1 MEEQVTVI
9 MSSSRVLGLLI
20 QDELVLQF
28 GIGGCAPIGAFPI
41 LDIDRPSMDEPV
53 TIFEVV
59 EA

>member
-1 MEEQVTVI
+1 MEEQTVLL
-9 MSSSRVLGLLI
+9 SSSCFLDLMI
-20 QDELVLQF
+20 QDEIVRHF

-53 TIFEVV
+53 TIFVV